1 MATSKPAARAASERR
16 KRIPVRWLSE
26 PEADGPYDTTKRF
39 RSNAELDAMVTEAAE
54 WLGLSESEIIRA
66 GIRMVDRLVKN
77 QRYGQVLIDMAYIPG
92 DGAKTR
98 FK

>member
-1 MATSKPAARAASERR
+1 
-16 KRIPVRWLSE
+16 
-26 PEADGPYDTTKRF
+26 
-39 RSNAELDAMVTEAAE
+39 MVTEAAE